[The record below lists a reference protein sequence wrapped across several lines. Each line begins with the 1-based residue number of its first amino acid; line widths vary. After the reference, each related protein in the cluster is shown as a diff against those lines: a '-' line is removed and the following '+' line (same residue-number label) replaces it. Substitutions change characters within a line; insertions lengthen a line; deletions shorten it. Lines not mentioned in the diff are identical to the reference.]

1 VICLD
6 HSVALGGG
14 KARSQRRPILR
25 NAGLSIKSDLDPRG
39 ANRPRAAR
47 VVELRKGH
55 TDQTAQDAFAPTHE
69 VMVAND
75 SANSRRSGQAMES
88 KYYRNWHLAKTNS
101 EFLVTEFEWALIRLY
116 EAFSRWVATSSSVL
130 IDEDIK
136 FSEHMILHVIRMHNR
151 PKNSVTIARMMNR
164 DDVANIQYSLRKLE
178 AADLIV
184 KSREKSG
191 KTFAYTVTEKGKQIT
206 QGYADIRSD
215 LLIRAISTISN
226 IDERIADMTQTIG
239 VLTGIYEEMARSA
252 ATFST
257 QY

>member
-1 VICLD
+1 MD
-6 HSVALGGG
+6 
-14 KARSQRRPILR
+14 
-25 NAGLSIKSDLDPRG
+25 
-39 ANRPRAAR
+39 
-47 VVELRKGH
+47 
-55 TDQTAQDAFAPTHE
+55 
-69 VMVAND
+69 
-75 SANSRRSGQAMES
+75 S

-101 EFLVTEFEWALIRLY
+101 EFLVTEFEWAMIRLN
-116 EAFSRWVATSSSVL
+116 EAFVRWVATSSSIF

-136 FSEHMILHVIRMHNR
+136 FSEHMILHVIRMQDR

-178 AADLIV
+178 AANLIV

-191 KTFAYTVTEKGKQIT
+191 KTFAYTVTEKGNQIT

-215 LLIRAISTISN
+215 LLIRAMSAIAN
-226 IDERIADMTQTIG
+226 IDERIADMTQTMG

-252 ATFST
+252 ATFSN